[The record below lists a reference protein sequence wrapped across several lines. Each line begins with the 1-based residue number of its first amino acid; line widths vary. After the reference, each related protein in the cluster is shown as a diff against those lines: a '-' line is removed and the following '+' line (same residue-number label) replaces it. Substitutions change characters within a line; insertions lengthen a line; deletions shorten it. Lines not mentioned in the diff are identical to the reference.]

1 MNDFV
6 ILVDSTSDMG
16 KELRDKYNV
25 DYAQMTISYDDKELP
40 ASLNWDEYSPK
51 ELYDLMRKGKR
62 VKTALVSYEEFLNKF
77 TKYLSEGKN
86 ILYLACSTALSGSIN
101 VARTVKEDIEAS
113 YPERKIILI
122 DTLISC
128 LGQAMIAIDAS
139 KMRSEGKTI
148 EEVAQYVEENKLKY
162 NQVATVENLD
172 YLRKSGRVKT
182 STALLGNLFGV
193 KPIIISDVIGQNY
206 AFKKVKGRIASLN
219 YLVEFTKENIID
231 SENQIIYIGHA
242 DSIEDANYL
251 KEHILKEV
259 KCQGVY
265 IDYIGPCVGATT
277 GPGTLGV
284 YFKGKEVTIK
294 GE

>member
-1 MNDFV
+1 MGDYV

-16 KELRDKYNV
+16 RDLREKYNV

-40 ASLNWDEYSPK
+40 ASLNWEEYSPK

-62 VKTALVSYEEFLNKF
+62 VKTALVSYEEFLSKF
-77 TKYLSEGKN
+77 TKYLSEGKD

-101 VARTVKEDIEAS
+101 VARTVKEDIES
-113 YPERKIILI
+113 QYPERKIILI

-128 LGQAMIAIDAS
+128 LGQAMISIDAS
-139 KMRSEGKTI
+139 KMRSEEKTI
-148 EEVAQYVEENKLKY
+148 EEVAEYVEANKLKY
-162 NQVATVENLD
+162 NQVATVENLE
-172 YLRKSGRVKT
+172 YLKRAGRVKT
-182 STALLGNLFGV
+182 STAFFGNLFGV
-193 KPIIISDVIGQNY
+193 KPIIISDTIGQNY

-242 DSIEDANYL
+242 DAIADAYYL
-251 KEHILKEV
+251 KEHILKEI

-265 IDYIGPCVGATT
+265 IDYIGPCVGASV

-284 YFKGKEVTIK
+284 YFKGKEVKIK